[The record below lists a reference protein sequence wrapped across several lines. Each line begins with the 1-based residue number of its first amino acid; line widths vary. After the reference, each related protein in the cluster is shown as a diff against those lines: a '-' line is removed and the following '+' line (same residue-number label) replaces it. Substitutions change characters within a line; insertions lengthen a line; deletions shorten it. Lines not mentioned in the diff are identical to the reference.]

1 MKASAIERDSANI
14 KPDGKF
20 VGKKGRERE
29 RESNMLLSSCIQ

>member
-20 VGKKGRERE
+20 VGKKGRERKNRE
-29 RESNMLLSSCIQ
+29 RE

>member
-29 RESNMLLSSCIQ
+29 RERERE

>member
-20 VGKKGRERE
+20 VGKKGRER